1 MKRRN
6 FLSVTLTAGIA
17 SSVFPSTNF
26 VKFNSIENLKISL
39 AQWSLNKSI
48 KNGKLPILDFA
59 KKARSFNIEGIEFVS
74 GLYTRDT
81 DILERMSMNSLAKE
95 LIKRSDDYGIDNVLF
110 MIDNQ
115 GDLASSNIN
124 ERLQAIDNH
133 KRWIDLSAEIG
144 CKTMRVNLNGEK
156 DLNKWTKNSVKS
168 LTALN
173 KYNENVNVVV
183 ENHGG
188 LSSNGKY
195 LSNVMSKV
203 KLENCGTLPDFGNFC
218 MNGSPWGSC
227 TQMYD
232 RYLGIEELMP
242 YAHAVSAKS
251 YDFDDEGNETS
262 IDYERMMEIVKR
274 SGYQGYVGIEYE
286 GNRLAE
292 DDGIIATK
300 KLLEKFI

>member
-48 KNGKLPILDFA
+48 KKGKLPILDFA
-59 KKARSFNIEGIEFVS
+59 KKARSFDIEGIEFVS

-115 GDLASSNIN
+115 GDLASSNKN

-168 LTALN
+168 LIALN
-173 KYNENVNVVV
+173 KYNENINVVV

-188 LSSNGKY
+188 LSSSGKY

-218 MNGSPWGSC
+218 MNGSPWGNC

-232 RYLGIEELMP
+232 KYLGTEELMP

-262 IDYERMMEIVKR
+262 IDYKRMMGIVKR

-286 GNRLAE
+286 GNRLGE

-300 KLLEKFI
+300 KLLQKFI

>member
-17 SSVFPSTNF
+17 TSVLPSTNF
-26 VKFNSIENLKISL
+26 IKFNSIQNLKISL

-48 KNGKLPILDFA
+48 KTGKLPILDFA
-59 KKARSFNIEGIEFVS
+59 KKARSFGIEGIEFVS

-81 DILERMSMNSLAKE
+81 DILQRMSMNSLAKE

-115 GDLASSNIN
+115 GDLASSKKN

-133 KRWIDLSAEIG
+133 KKWIDLSAEIG

-173 KYNENVNVVV
+173 KYNENINVVV

-188 LSSNGKY
+188 LSSSGKY

-218 MNGSPWGSC
+218 MNGSPWGNC

-232 RYLGIEELMP
+232 RYLGTEELMP

-262 IDYERMMEIVKR
+262 IDYKRMMDIVKK

-286 GNRLAE
+286 GNRLGE

-300 KLLEKFI
+300 KLLQKFI

>member
-1 MKRRN
+1 MKRIN
-6 FLSVTLTAGIA
+6 FLAVTLTAGIA

-26 VKFNSIENLKISL
+26 TKFNSIENLKISL

-59 KKARSFNIEGIEFVS
+59 KKARSFGIEGIEFVS

-81 DILERMSMNSLAKE
+81 DILDRMSMNSLAKE

-115 GDLASSNIN
+115 GDLASSNKN
-124 ERLQAIDNH
+124 ERFQAIDNH

-173 KYNENVNVVV
+173 KYNENINVVV

-188 LSSNGKY
+188 LSSSGKY

-218 MNGSPWGSC
+218 MNGSPWGNC

-232 RYLGIEELMP
+232 RYLGTEELMP

-262 IDYERMMEIVKR
+262 IDYKRMMEIVKR

-286 GNRLAE
+286 GNRLGE

>member
-95 LIKRSDDYGIDNVLF
+95 LIKRSDDYGIENVLF
-110 MIDNQ
+110 MIDYQ
-115 GDLASSNIN
+115 GDLASSNKN

-173 KYNENVNVVV
+173 KYNENINVVV

-188 LSSNGKY
+188 LSSSGKY

-218 MNGSPWGSC
+218 MNGSPWGNC
-227 TQMYD
+227 TEMYD
-232 RYLGIEELMP
+232 RYLGTEELMP

-286 GNRLAE
+286 GNRLGE

>member
-6 FLSVTLTAGIA
+6 FLSVTLTAGIV

-59 KKARSFNIEGIEFVS
+59 KKARSFDIEGIEFVS

-115 GDLASSNIN
+115 GDLASSNKN
-124 ERLQAIDNH
+124 ERFQAIDNH

-173 KYNENVNVVV
+173 KYNENINVVV

-188 LSSNGKY
+188 LSSSGKY

-218 MNGSPWGSC
+218 MNGSPWGNC

-232 RYLGIEELMP
+232 RYLGTEELMP

-262 IDYERMMEIVKR
+262 IDYKRMMEIVKR

-286 GNRLAE
+286 GNRLGE

>member
-6 FLSVTLTAGIA
+6 FISALATTGLAT
-17 SSVFPSTNF
+17 SVFPNA
-26 VKFNSIENLKISL
+26 KFIKLNSIKNFKISL

-48 KNGKLPILDFA
+48 KKGNLPILDFA

-81 DILERMSMNSLAKE
+81 DILERISMNSLAKE
-95 LIKRSDDYGIDNVLF
+95 LINRSDDNGIDNVLF
-110 MIDNQ
+110 MIDGQ
-115 GDLASSNIN
+115 GDLASSNKN
-124 ERLQAIDNH
+124 NRFQAIDNH
-133 KRWIDLSAEIG
+133 KRWIDFSAKIG

-156 DLNKWTKNSVKS
+156 DLKKWTKNSVKS
-168 LTALN
+168 LTTLN
-173 KYNENVNVVV
+173 EYNENINVVV

-203 KLENCGTLPDFGNFC
+203 KLKNCGTLPDFGNFC
-218 MNGSPWGSC
+218 MNGSPWGNCS
-227 TQMYD
+227 QMYD
-232 RYLGIEELMP
+232 RYIGTEELMP

-251 YDFDDEGNETS
+251 YDFDIEGNETR
-262 IDYERMMEIVKR
+262 IDFKRMMEIVKR
-274 SGYQGYVGIEYE
+274 AGYKSYVGIEYE
-286 GNRLAE
+286 GNRLSE
-292 DDGIIATK
+292 DEGIIATK

>member
-6 FLSVTLTAGIA
+6 FLAVTLTAGIA

-59 KKARSFNIEGIEFVS
+59 KKARSFDIEGIEFVS

-81 DILERMSMNSLAKE
+81 DILDRMSMNSLAKE

-110 MIDNQ
+110 M
-115 GDLASSNIN
+115 
-124 ERLQAIDNH
+124 IDNH

-173 KYNENVNVVV
+173 KYNENINVVV

-188 LSSNGKY
+188 LSSSGKY

-218 MNGSPWGSC
+218 MNGSPWGNC

-232 RYLGIEELMP
+232 RYLGTEELMP

-262 IDYERMMEIVKR
+262 IDYKRMMEIVKR

-286 GNRLAE
+286 GNRLGE

>member
-6 FLSVTLTAGIA
+6 FLSAVATTGLAT
-17 SSVFPSTNF
+17 SVFPNTNF
-26 VKFNSIENLKISL
+26 MKLNMKSNLKISL

-48 KNGKLPILDFA
+48 KKGKLSILDFA
-59 KKARSFNIEGIEFVS
+59 KKARSFDIMGIEFVS

-81 DILERMSMNSLAKE
+81 DILERISMNSLAKE
-95 LIKRSDDYGIDNVLF
+95 LIKRSNDYGIDNVLF

-115 GDLASSNIN
+115 GDLASSNKN

-156 DLNKWTKNSVKS
+156 DLDKWTENSVKS

-173 KYNENVNVVV
+173 KYNENMNVVV

-218 MNGSPWGSC
+218 MNGSPWGNC

-232 RYLGIEELMP
+232 RYLGTEELMP

-251 YDFDDEGNETS
+251 FDFDDEGNETS
-262 IDYERMMEIVKR
+262 IDYKRMMDIVKKAK
-274 SGYQGYVGIEYE
+274 YKGYVGIEYE
-286 GNRLAE
+286 GNRLSE

-300 KLLEKFI
+300 KLLEKYI

>member
-59 KKARSFNIEGIEFVS
+59 KKARFFNIEGIEFVS

-81 DILERMSMNSLAKE
+81 DILERMSMNSLAKK

-115 GDLASSNIN
+115 GDLASSNKN

-262 IDYERMMEIVKR
+262 IDYERMMEIVKK

>member
-1 MKRRN
+1 
-6 FLSVTLTAGIA
+6 
-17 SSVFPSTNF
+17 
-26 VKFNSIENLKISL
+26 
-39 AQWSLNKSI
+39 
-48 KNGKLPILDFA
+48 
-59 KKARSFNIEGIEFVS
+59 
-74 GLYTRDT
+74 
-81 DILERMSMNSLAKE
+81 MNSLAKE

-115 GDLASSNIN
+115 GDLASSNKN

-173 KYNENVNVVV
+173 KYNENINVVV

-188 LSSNGKY
+188 LSSSGKY

-218 MNGSPWGSC
+218 MNGSPWGNC

-232 RYLGIEELMP
+232 KYLGTEELMP

-286 GNRLAE
+286 GNRLGE

>member
-6 FLSVTLTAGIA
+6 FLAVTLTARIA

-26 VKFNSIENLKISL
+26 AKFNSIENLKISL

-59 KKARSFNIEGIEFVS
+59 KKARSFDIEGIEFVS

-115 GDLASSNIN
+115 GDLASSNKN
-124 ERLQAIDNH
+124 ERFQAIDNH

-173 KYNENVNVVV
+173 KYNENINVVV

-188 LSSNGKY
+188 LSSSGKY

-218 MNGSPWGSC
+218 MNGSPWGNC

-232 RYLGIEELMP
+232 RYLGTEELMP

-251 YDFDDEGNETS
+251 YDFDDEGYETS
-262 IDYERMMEIVKR
+262 IDYKRMMEIVKR

-286 GNRLAE
+286 GNRLGE

>member
-6 FLSVTLTAGIA
+6 FLSVAMTVGIA
-17 SSVFPSTNF
+17 SSVYPYTNF
-26 VKFNSIENLKISL
+26 IKFNSKQTLKISL

-48 KNGKLPILDFA
+48 KTGKLPILDFA
-59 KKARSFNIEGIEFVS
+59 KKARSFSIEGIEFVS

-81 DILERMSMNSLAKE
+81 DILDRMSMNSLSKE

-115 GDLASSNIN
+115 GDLASSNKN
-124 ERLQAIDNH
+124 ERLQAIENH

-168 LTALN
+168 LTTLN
-173 KYNENVNVVV
+173 KYNENINVVV

-188 LSSNGKY
+188 LSSSGKY

-203 KLENCGTLPDFGNFC
+203 KLKNCGTLPDFGNFC
-218 MNGSPWGSC
+218 MKGSPWGNC

-232 RYLGIEELMP
+232 RYLGTEELMP

-262 IDYERMMEIVKR
+262 IDYSRMMDIVIK

-286 GNRLAE
+286 GNRLGE

-300 KLLEKFI
+300 NLLEKFI

>member
-17 SSVFPSTNF
+17 TSVLDSTNF
-26 VKFNSIENLKISL
+26 IKFNSIQNLKISL

-48 KNGKLPILDFA
+48 KTGKLPILDFA
-59 KKARSFNIEGIEFVS
+59 KKARSFGIEGIEFVS

-81 DILERMSMNSLAKE
+81 DILERISMNSLAKE

-115 GDLASSNIN
+115 GDLASSNKN

-133 KRWIDLSAEIG
+133 KKWIDLSAEIG

-173 KYNENVNVVV
+173 KYNENINVVV

-188 LSSNGKY
+188 LSSSGKY

-218 MNGSPWGSC
+218 MNGSPWGNC

-232 RYLGIEELMP
+232 RYLGTEELMP

-262 IDYERMMEIVKR
+262 IDYKRMMDIVKK

-286 GNRLAE
+286 GNRLGE

-300 KLLEKFI
+300 KLLQKFI

>member
-59 KKARSFNIEGIEFVS
+59 KKARSFDIEGIEFVS

-115 GDLASSNIN
+115 GDLASSNKN
-124 ERLQAIDNH
+124 ERFQAIDNH

-173 KYNENVNVVV
+173 KYNENINVVV

-188 LSSNGKY
+188 LSSSGKY

-218 MNGSPWGSC
+218 MNGSPWGNC

-232 RYLGIEELMP
+232 RYLGTEELMP

-286 GNRLAE
+286 GNRLGE

>member
-115 GDLASSNIN
+115 GDLASSNKN
-124 ERLQAIDNH
+124 ERFQAIDNH

-168 LTALN
+168 LTVLN
-173 KYNENVNVVV
+173 KYNENINVVV

-218 MNGSPWGSC
+218 INGSPWGNC

-232 RYLGIEELMP
+232 KYLGTEELMP

-251 YDFDDEGNETS
+251 FDFDDEGNETS
-262 IDYERMMEIVKR
+262 IDYKRMMEIVKR

>member
-115 GDLASSNIN
+115 GDLASSNKN
-124 ERLQAIDNH
+124 ERFQAIDNH

-173 KYNENVNVVV
+173 KYNENINVVV

-188 LSSNGKY
+188 LSSSGKY

-218 MNGSPWGSC
+218 MNGSPWGNC

-232 RYLGIEELMP
+232 RYLGTEELMP

-262 IDYERMMEIVKR
+262 IDYKRMMEIVKR

-286 GNRLAE
+286 GNRLGE

>member
-26 VKFNSIENLKISL
+26 VKFNSIEYLKISL

-115 GDLASSNIN
+115 GDLASSNKN

-188 LSSNGKY
+188 LSSSGKY

-218 MNGSPWGSC
+218 MNGSPWGNC

-232 RYLGIEELMP
+232 KYLGTEELMP

>member
-17 SSVFPSTNF
+17 TSVLDSTNF
-26 VKFNSIENLKISL
+26 IKFNSIQNLKISL

-48 KNGKLPILDFA
+48 KTGKLPILDFA
-59 KKARSFNIEGIEFVS
+59 KKARSFGIEGIEFVS

-115 GDLASSNIN
+115 GDLASSNKN

-133 KRWIDLSAEIG
+133 KKWIDLSAEIG

-173 KYNENVNVVV
+173 KYNENINVVV

-188 LSSNGKY
+188 LSSSGKY

-218 MNGSPWGSC
+218 MNGSPWGNC

-262 IDYERMMEIVKR
+262 IDYKRMMDIVKK

-286 GNRLAE
+286 GNRLGE

-300 KLLEKFI
+300 KLLQKFI

>member
-95 LIKRSDDYGIDNVLF
+95 LIKRSEDYGIDNVLF

-115 GDLASSNIN
+115 GDLASSNKN

-168 LTALN
+168 LTVLN
-173 KYNENVNVVV
+173 KYNENINVVV

-188 LSSNGKY
+188 LSSSGKY

-218 MNGSPWGSC
+218 MNGSPWGNC

-232 RYLGIEELMP
+232 RYLGTEELMP

>member
-59 KKARSFNIEGIEFVS
+59 KKARSFDIEGIEFVS

-95 LIKRSDDYGIDNVLF
+95 LIKRSDDYGIENVLF

-115 GDLASSNIN
+115 GDLASSNKN

-168 LTALN
+168 LTVLN
-173 KYNENVNVVV
+173 KYNENINVVV

-218 MNGSPWGSC
+218 MNGSPWGNC

-232 RYLGIEELMP
+232 KYLGTEELMP

-286 GNRLAE
+286 GNRLGE

>member
-17 SSVFPSTNF
+17 SSVLPSTNF

-59 KKARSFNIEGIEFVS
+59 KKARSFDIEGIEFVS

-115 GDLASSNIN
+115 GDLASSNKN
-124 ERLQAIDNH
+124 ERFQAIDNH

-173 KYNENVNVVV
+173 KYNENINVVV

-188 LSSNGKY
+188 LSSSGKY

-218 MNGSPWGSC
+218 MNGSPWGNC

-232 RYLGIEELMP
+232 RYLGTEELMP

-262 IDYERMMEIVKR
+262 IDYKRMMGIVKR

-286 GNRLAE
+286 GNRLGE

>member
-1 MKRRN
+1 MKRIN
-6 FLSVTLTAGIA
+6 FLAVTLTAGIA

-59 KKARSFNIEGIEFVS
+59 KKARSFDIEGIEFVS

-115 GDLASSNIN
+115 GDLASSNKN
-124 ERLQAIDNH
+124 ERFQAIDNH

-173 KYNENVNVVV
+173 KYNENINVVV

-188 LSSNGKY
+188 LSSSGKY

-218 MNGSPWGSC
+218 MNGSPWGNC

-232 RYLGIEELMP
+232 RYLGTEELMP

-262 IDYERMMEIVKR
+262 IDYKRMMEIVKR

-286 GNRLAE
+286 GNRLGE

>member
-115 GDLASSNIN
+115 GDLASSNKN

-173 KYNENVNVVV
+173 KYNENINVVV

-188 LSSNGKY
+188 LSSSGKY

-218 MNGSPWGSC
+218 MNGSPWGNC

-232 RYLGIEELMP
+232 RYLGTEELMP

>member
-6 FLSVTLTAGIA
+6 FLAVTLTAGIA

-26 VKFNSIENLKISL
+26 AKFNSIETLKISL

-59 KKARSFNIEGIEFVS
+59 KKARSFDIEGIEFVS

-95 LIKRSDDYGIDNVLF
+95 LIKRSDDHGIDNVLF

-115 GDLASSNIN
+115 GDLASSNKN
-124 ERLQAIDNH
+124 ERFQAIDNH

-173 KYNENVNVVV
+173 KYNENINVVV

-188 LSSNGKY
+188 LSSSGKY

-218 MNGSPWGSC
+218 MNGSPWGNC

-232 RYLGIEELMP
+232 RYLGTEELMP

-251 YDFDDEGNETS
+251 YDFDDEGNETT
-262 IDYERMMEIVKR
+262 IDYKRMMEIVKR

-286 GNRLAE
+286 GNRLGE